1 MLRRYSNH
9 PFSDMFRIQV
19 IVIFI
24 FELINNILHTG
35 SPLWWILW
43 HLSFQ
48 ALLTQAWAFFL
59 FVFLGSCCFF
69 FLIIHICIHFSF
81 FPEQIMAIGD
91 GENDVEMLQLAS
103 FSVALENG
111 SEKAKSVAKVI
122 GSSNDEDGVAE
133 AIYKYVFWATGC
145 ILFIGLKTLDV
156 GLKFIICM
164 YLWWWHENV
173 PSRWDAGKGK
183 DLVIKS

>member
-69 FLIIHICIHFSF
+69 FFDNSYMHTLFF
-81 FPEQIMAIGD
+81 FP
-91 GENDVEMLQLAS
+91 
-103 FSVALENG
+103 
-111 SEKAKSVAKVI
+111 
-122 GSSNDEDGVAE
+122 
-133 AIYKYVFWATGC
+133 WADHGH
-145 ILFIGLKTLDV
+145 
-156 GLKFIICM
+156 
-164 YLWWWHENV
+164 WWWRE
-173 PSRWDAGKGK
+173 RCWDASAGFIQCRPWERIWEGQVCGKSDRIQQRWRWSGRSHIQVC
-183 DLVIKS
+183 LLSHRVHSFHWFENPGCGS